1 MEGDVEGGREEM
13 EGLRALTKS
22 SCGAGGGEGP
32 VRFLNGSG
40 KTDLSAATRGSAETV
55 HVRLLGRRRNTQSL
69 HCPVRFFV
77 RSHFIIH
84 AYK

>member
-1 MEGDVEGGREEM
+1 M

-69 HCPVRFFV
+69 HCPVLFFV